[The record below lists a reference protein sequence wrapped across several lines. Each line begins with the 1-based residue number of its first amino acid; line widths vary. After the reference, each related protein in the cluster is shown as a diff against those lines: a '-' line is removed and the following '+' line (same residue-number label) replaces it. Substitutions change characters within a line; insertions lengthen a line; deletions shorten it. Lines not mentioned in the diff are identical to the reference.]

1 MHIYRFAQYGAILTD
16 QCRLVCPPIRSTFG
30 VIGGTTV
37 AAQRSLR
44 QQVRGSRENANPGR
58 AAVIGRYMRSELF
71 RFYVVGGASALA
83 YVVLFLLLRTSL
95 SPQVSNVLAL
105 LISAV
110 ANTAVNRRFTF
121 NIRGT
126 DAIVRQ
132 YLQGFVVFLLGLVV
146 TSGALWL
153 LHLGVPN
160 SSRALEVAVLVAANL
175 VATVLRFLGLRRVFK
190 AT

>member
-1 MHIYRFAQYGAILTD
+1 
-16 QCRLVCPPIRSTFG
+16 
-30 VIGGTTV
+30 
-37 AAQRSLR
+37 
-44 QQVRGSRENANPGR
+44 
-58 AAVIGRYMRSELF
+58 MRSELF

-132 YLQGFVVFLLGLVV
+132 YLQGFMVFLLGLVV
-146 TSGALWL
+146 TGGALWL